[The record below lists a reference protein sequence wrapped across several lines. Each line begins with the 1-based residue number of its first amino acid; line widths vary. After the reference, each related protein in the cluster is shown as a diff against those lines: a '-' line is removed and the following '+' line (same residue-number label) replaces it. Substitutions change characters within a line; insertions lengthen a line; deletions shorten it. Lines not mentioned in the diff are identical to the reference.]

1 SDPNRFR
8 MIFDE
13 IMAKNDQF
21 FVLADFPSYLE
32 ACSRAE
38 KMYLDRKNWARSAL
52 INIASSGYFTS
63 DRTIEEYNK
72 DIWHLEKL
80 K

>member
-1 SDPNRFR
+1 

-21 FVLADFPSYLE
+21 FVLADFASYLE
-32 ACSRAE
+32 ACNRAE
-38 KMYLDRKNWARSAL
+38 KMYLDKKGWARSTI

-63 DRTIEEYNK
+63 DRTIEEYNR

-80 K
+80 KNE